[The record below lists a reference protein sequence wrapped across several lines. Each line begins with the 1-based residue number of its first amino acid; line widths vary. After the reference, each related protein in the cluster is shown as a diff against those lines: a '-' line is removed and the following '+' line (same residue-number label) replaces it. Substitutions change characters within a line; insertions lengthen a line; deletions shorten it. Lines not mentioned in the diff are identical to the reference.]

1 MMRDETRKEQAFDS
15 WPNERQSCLQTYN
28 NINLIV
34 SRTARNTSL
43 AYGLTILVLE
53 QLVRWDF
60 HDQIL
65 IL

>member
-1 MMRDETRKEQAFDS
+1 MKRRRNKLSIRDRTSVKAVYK
-15 WPNERQSCLQTYN
+15 PTTT
-28 NINLIV
+28 LIV
-34 SRTARNTSL
+34 SRTARYTSL

-53 QLVRWDF
+53 QLVHWDF

>member
-1 MMRDETRKEQAFDS
+1 MRDETKKEQAFDS
-15 WPNERQSCLQTYN
+15 WPNERESYLQTHNN
-28 NINLIV
+28 NILYK

-53 QLVRWDF
+53 QLVRWHF

>member
-1 MMRDETRKEQAFDS
+1 MKRGRNKLSIRDRTSVKAIYRPTTTTFCT
-15 WPNERQSCLQTYN
+15 CLAPP
-28 NINLIV
+28 
-34 SRTARNTSL
+34 ARNTSL

-53 QLVRWDF
+53 QLVRRDF

>member
-1 MMRDETRKEQAFDS
+1 MKQGRNKLSIRDRTSVKAVDR
-15 WPNERQSCLQTYN
+15 PTTTT
-28 NINLIV
+28 LIV
-34 SRTARNTSL
+34 SRTAGAQVL
-43 AYGLTILVLE
+43 GIGLTILVLE

>member
-1 MMRDETRKEQAFDS
+1 MKRGRNKLSIRDRTSVKAVYR
-15 WPNERQSCLQTYN
+15 PTTTT
-28 NINLIV
+28 LIV

-43 AYGLTILVLE
+43 AYSLTILVLE

>member
-1 MMRDETRKEQAFDS
+1 MKRGRNRLSIRDRTSVKAVYK
-15 WPNERQSCLQTYN
+15 PTTT
-28 NINLIV
+28 LIV
-34 SRTARNTSL
+34 SRTGRNTSL

>member
-1 MMRDETRKEQAFDS
+1 MKRGRNKLSIRDRTSVKAVYK
-15 WPNERQSCLQTYN
+15 PTTT
-28 NINLIV
+28 LIV